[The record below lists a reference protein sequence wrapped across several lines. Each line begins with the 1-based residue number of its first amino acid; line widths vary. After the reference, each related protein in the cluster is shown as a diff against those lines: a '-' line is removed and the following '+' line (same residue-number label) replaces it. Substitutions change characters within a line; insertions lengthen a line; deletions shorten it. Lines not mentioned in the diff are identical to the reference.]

1 MDLAT
6 ALGLDEERLAEKIKA
21 AVKAAGG
28 ASVVADRSG
37 IPLSTLNKYVRGAIS
52 PAAVV
57 LERIADATAS
67 PISSFFETKS
77 AALGHQSPNTATIEA
92 RLEVVHIPILDVSAG
107 AGPAIDNDGAE
118 IVAHLPFPIGFLR
131 KLHIKP
137 ERVRA
142 VRAHGDSMEPTVPD
156 GMLVLI
162 NTAVSDLQD
171 GRIYAIRA
179 PDGLRLKRIQRQ
191 IDGSVML
198 ISDNRD
204 KYLPETLSRDD
215 AAMIEVA
222 GRAFWTE
229 RLL

>member
-1 MDLAT
+1 MNAQAQPALLDIAELA
-6 ALGLDEERLAEKIKA
+6 AACNVSLEWLAMGTN
-21 AVKAAGG
+21 V
-28 ASVVADRSG
+28 
-37 IPLSTLNKYVRGAIS
+37 
-52 PAAVV
+52 
-57 LERIADATAS
+57 
-67 PISSFFETKS
+67 PISETVRDPS
-77 AALGHQSPNTATIEA
+77 SPKEGI
-92 RLEVVHIPILDVSAG
+92 VHIPILDVSAG

-118 IVAHLPFPIGFLR
+118 IVAHLPFPVGFLR

-215 AAMIEVA
+215 AATIEVA

>member
-1 MDLAT
+1 
-6 ALGLDEERLAEKIKA
+6 
-21 AVKAAGG
+21 
-28 ASVVADRSG
+28 
-37 IPLSTLNKYVRGAIS
+37 
-52 PAAVV
+52 
-57 LERIADATAS
+57 
-67 PISSFFETKS
+67 
-77 AALGHQSPNTATIEA
+77 
-92 RLEVVHIPILDVSAG
+92 
-107 AGPAIDNDGAE
+107 
-118 IVAHLPFPIGFLR
+118 
-131 KLHIKP
+131 
-137 ERVRA
+137 
-142 VRAHGDSMEPTVPD
+142 MEPTVPD

-215 AAMIEVA
+215 AATIEVA

>member
-1 MDLAT
+1 MVDVRQNVKNELKPFAARLTLAVNQAGGLAHVIK
-6 ALGLDEERLAEKIKA
+6 ALGKPRATIDRWMNAQAEPALLD
-21 AVKAAGG
+21 V
-28 ASVVADRSG
+28 
-37 IPLSTLNKYVRGAIS
+37 
-52 PAAVV
+52 
-57 LERIADATAS
+57 
-67 PISSFFETKS
+67 
-77 AALGHQSPNTATIEA
+77 AALAASC
-92 RLEVVHIPILDVSAG
+92 RVSLEWLTTGLDAPINGTFTVSDSYKREIVHVPILDVSAG
-107 AGPAIDNDGAE
+107 AGPAIDNDGAD
-118 IVAHLPFPIGFLR
+118 IVAHLPFPVGFLR

-204 KYLPETLSRDD
+204 KYLPETLSREE
-215 AAMIEVA
+215 AENLEVA

>member
-1 MDLAT
+1 MARVIKDLEKPRATIDRWMNAQSEPALLDIAALAAACHVSLEWLAT
-6 ALGLDEERLAEKIKA
+6 GLGLPTNGTFIALD
-21 AVKAAGG
+21 
-28 ASVVADRSG
+28 S
-37 IPLSTLNKYVRGAIS
+37 LNREIVQ
-52 PAAVV
+52 V
-57 LERIADATAS
+57 
-67 PISSFFETKS
+67 
-77 AALGHQSPNTATIEA
+77 
-92 RLEVVHIPILDVSAG
+92 PILDVNAG
-107 AGPAIDNDGAE
+107 AGPAVDNDGAE
-118 IVAHLPFPIGFLR
+118 IVAHLPFLVGFLR

-142 VRAHGDSMEPTVPD
+142 VRARGDSMEPTVPD

-204 KYLPETLSRDD
+204 KYLPETLSREE
-215 AAMIEVA
+215 AETIEVA

>member
-1 MDLAT
+1 MN
-6 ALGLDEERLAEKIKA
+6 R
-21 AVKAAGG
+21 
-28 ASVVADRSG
+28 
-37 IPLSTLNKYVRGAIS
+37 LSTSDPEIFVRRLSEKLAVWQERRTKEEAASLFGVSKSTYSRWIKGESSPDVRELSRVCETLGIS
-52 PAAVV
+52 PDA
-57 LERIADATAS
+57 LFGLTADA
-67 PISSFFETKS
+67 I
-77 AALGHQSPNTATIEA
+77 LGVNNSKNELI
-92 RLEVVHIPILDVSAG
+92 VHIPILDVSAG

-118 IVAHLPFPIGFLR
+118 IVAHLPFSVGFLR

-204 KYLPETLSRDD
+204 KYLPETLSREE
-215 AAMIEVA
+215 AENLEVA